1 LVVSVRGDL
10 VALAILGAR
19 STLRHGVLPVRSLHL
34 HSVGDKTFDC
44 ISAEYGNLL
53 VAHNHESTAWTAVL
67 DYLHEHEPR
76 WDELVLEGLSPAL
89 VDAWTA
95 KQLPHHVLWRARTYF
110 IPLDQVRASADHNY
124 VALIS
129 PGTRARI
136 RRSQR
141 SLEGKH
147 GLVKL
152 DIATT
157 V

>member
-1 LVVSVRGDL
+1 MSTSTYVVGIAPLPDLASCRAKWLSLQERANHSFFQSWHWIGNWLESLPDTSRLRLLVVSVRGDL

-76 WDELVLEGLSPAL
+76 WDELVLEGVSP
-89 VDAWTA
+89 
-95 KQLPHHVLWRARTYF
+95 
-110 IPLDQVRASADHNY
+110 
-124 VALIS
+124 
-129 PGTRARI
+129 
-136 RRSQR
+136 
-141 SLEGKH
+141 
-147 GLVKL
+147 
-152 DIATT
+152 
-157 V
+157 